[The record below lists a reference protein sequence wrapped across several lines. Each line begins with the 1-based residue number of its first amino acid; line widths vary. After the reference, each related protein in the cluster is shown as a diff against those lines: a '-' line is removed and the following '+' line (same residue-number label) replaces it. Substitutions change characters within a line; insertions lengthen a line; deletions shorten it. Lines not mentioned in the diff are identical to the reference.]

1 MAFWPKI
8 ELFITFRWLLMSQV
22 AKCFGSIL
30 FDGDLILTQWK
41 FKWNHQYDTT
51 HSHQY
56 WNWDLTNNLLKRKRE
71 RAMKLSS
78 SSLSPFITVKRPL
91 LSQIAKNFG
100 FVRRFDFDTLKFRWN
115 HQCDT
120 TQSYQ
125 CWKWDLKTYE
135 PKIFSQ
141 IRPCCCG
148 PWFWVL
154 QFPVRMWIFF
164 LVCAL
169 LRLLGSVLLGWLVH
183 SFVHSKP
190 PGRKM
195 VILIIFR
202 PNLLTCHIHSMPY
215 QISFLNR
222 WMQQSNS

>member
-8 ELFITFRWLLMSQV
+8 ELFITFRWLLMSHV

-91 LSQIAKNFG
+91 LSQFATKFWFHLIWW
-100 FVRRFDFDTLKFRWN
+100 RFDFDTISN
-115 HQCDT
+115 SNGT
-120 TQSYQ
+120 TNAIQLTAISIEN
-125 CWKWDLKTYE
+125 LTTNE

-154 QFPVRMWIFF
+154 QFPV
-164 LVCAL
+164 
-169 LRLLGSVLLGWLVH
+169 
-183 SFVHSKP
+183 
-190 PGRKM
+190 
-195 VILIIFR
+195 
-202 PNLLTCHIHSMPY
+202 
-215 QISFLNR
+215 
-222 WMQQSNS
+222 